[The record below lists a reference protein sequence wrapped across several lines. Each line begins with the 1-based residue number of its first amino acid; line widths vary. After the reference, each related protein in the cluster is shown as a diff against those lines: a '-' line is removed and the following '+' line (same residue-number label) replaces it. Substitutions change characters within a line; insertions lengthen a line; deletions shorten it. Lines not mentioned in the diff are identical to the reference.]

1 LEILAFAIFI
11 VNMALTLDALEGSL
25 KQLTKLWEGG
35 HAPISGDFGPLLEL
49 VYDVGNIVESNTI

>member
-1 LEILAFAIFI
+1 
-11 VNMALTLDALEGSL
+11 MALTLDVLEGSL

-49 VYDVGNIVESNTI
+49 IYNLGNIVELDTI